1 MDKLRSM
8 AVFVSVVES
17 GSFSAAADEMAISA
31 VMVGKHIAQLEA
43 QLGVRLLERTTRK
56 HSLTSAGANY
66 YDNCKKVIEQV
77 RWAES
82 SIESL
87 QAQPQGLLRISAPV
101 NLGATVIAPL
111 VAGYLAQYPH
121 VKIELILSNTRV
133 DLIEDGFDLAIR
145 TGDLGNSDLVAR
157 ALPDYQL
164 RLCASPAYLQQH
176 GMPQHPSELQRHFCV
191 THLIW
196 GHRNE
201 WPGLRLRDQQVWP
214 CQSRFASNDSRALR
228 EAALN
233 GSGIILQPEVLLGS
247 DIAAGRLIPILTDY
261 LPQATPVH
269 LAYLPDP
276 RPRPKLKSVVDYFLE
291 NYANTCSSLAE

>member
-8 AVFVSVVES
+8 AVFVGVVES
-17 GSFSAAADEMAISA
+17 GSFSAAADALNISA

-43 QLGVRLLERTTRK
+43 LLGVRLLERTTRK

-66 YDNCKKVIEQV
+66 YDNCKKVLEQV

-87 QAQPQGLLRISAPV
+87 QAQPQGLLRISAPI

-111 VAGYLAQYPH
+111 VAGYLAEYPQ
-121 VKIELILSNTRV
+121 VKIELILSNSRV

-176 GMPQHPSELQRHFCV
+176 GTPQHPSELQQHYCV

-196 GHRNE
+196 GNRNE
-201 WPGLRLRDQQVWP
+201 WPGLRLRDQQIWP

-228 EAALN
+228 QAALN
-233 GSGIILQPEVLLGS
+233 GTGIIFQPEVLLGE
-247 DIAAGRLIPILTDY
+247 DIAAGRLVPILDDY
-261 LPQATPVH
+261 LPPATPVH
-269 LAYLPDP
+269 LVYLPDP
-276 RPRPKLKSVVDYFLE
+276 RPRAKLNSVVAYLLA
-291 NYANTCSSLAE
+291 NYDVV

>member
-1 MDKLRSM
+1 MMDKLRSM
-8 AVFVSVVES
+8 AVLVSVVEC
-17 GSFSAAADEMAISA
+17 GSFSAAANELMISA

-43 QLGVRLLERTTRK
+43 MLGTRLLERTTRK
-56 HSLTSAGANY
+56 QSLTSAGASY
-66 YDNCKKVIEQV
+66 FENCKKVLEQV

-82 SIESL
+82 SVESL
-87 QAQPQGLLRISAPV
+87 QTQPQGLLRVSAPI
-101 NLGATVIAPL
+101 NLGASVISQL

-121 VKIELILSNTRV
+121 VKLELILSNTRV

-145 TGDLGNSDLVAR
+145 TGNLGESDLVAR

-176 GMPQHPSELQRHFCV
+176 GTPQHPSELQQHYCV

-214 CQSRFASNDSRALR
+214 CKSRFASNDSRALR
-228 EAALN
+228 QAALN
-233 GSGIILQPEVLLGS
+233 GVGLIFQPEVLLGA
-247 DIAAGRLIPILTDY
+247 DITAGHLIPILGDY
-261 LPQATPVH
+261 LPKATPVN
-269 LAYLPDP
+269 LVYLPDA
-276 RPRPKLKSVVDYFLE
+276 RPRPKLSSLVDYL
-291 NYANTCSSLAE
+291 LAHYPAQTRVC